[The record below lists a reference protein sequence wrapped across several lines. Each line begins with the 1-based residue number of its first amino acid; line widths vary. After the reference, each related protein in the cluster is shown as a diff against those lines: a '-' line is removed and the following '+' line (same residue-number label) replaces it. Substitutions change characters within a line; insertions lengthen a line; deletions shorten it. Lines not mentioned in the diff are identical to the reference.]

1 MSTEKKLEA
10 LRRKIDRIDDQI
22 HDLIMSRTEIVADV
36 RRVKKNDRVKI
47 RPAREAE
54 IMYRLMA
61 RHKGPFPK
69 RELFRMWREMIVA
82 TLSFEGP
89 FSVAVYEEEGGCGNG
104 LLARDQYGSFTKMTA
119 HRSVRRVI
127 EAVRTQDA
135 TVGILPLP
143 RRDDEDPW
151 WRHLV
156 SESEDAPKI
165 IARLPFVT
173 PAEAK
178 QPPLEALV
186 ICPVEQEPTGRDR
199 SYLAVE
205 ASEEIGLERF
215 ANAFTD
221 AGMPAMFTAAW
232 RFDKE
237 NDPWLYLAEV
247 DGFVSDGAKQGERI
261 FDALGAP
268 VKRVVPLGG
277 YATPLN
283 DEDLA
288 NNADDEP

>member
-1 MSTEKKLEA
+1 MSMEKKLDV
-10 LRRKIDRIDDQI
+10 LRREIDGIDDQI
-22 HDLIMSRTEIVADV
+22 HDLIMSRTKIVANV
-36 RRVKKNDRVKI
+36 RRLKKDARIKI
-47 RPAREAE
+47 RPAREAN

-69 RELFRMWREMIVA
+69 RELFRMWRELIVA

-89 FSVAVYEEEGGCGNG
+89 FSVAVYEEEGDCGNG

-119 HRSVRRVI
+119 HKSVRRVI
-127 EAVRTQDA
+127 ESVSEQEA

-156 SESEDAPKI
+156 TENEKAPKI
-165 IARLPFVT
+165 IARLPFAA
-173 PAEAK
+173 PAQAK
-178 QPPLEALV
+178 QAPIEALV
-186 ICPVEQEPTGRDR
+186 ICPVQQEPTGRDR

-215 ANAFTD
+215 ASAFSD
-221 AGMPAMFTAAW
+221 AGMPASFTAAW
-232 RFDKE
+232 RFNQD

-247 DGFVSDGAKQGERI
+247 DGFVSDGAKQAARV

-268 VKRVVPLGG
+268 VKRVISLGG
-277 YATPLN
+277 YATPLT
-283 DEDLA
+283 DEDLT
-288 NNADDEP
+288 NDPEPTL